1 MKSRLFFND
10 TLLLLTAAIW
20 GFAFVAQRL
29 GMDHVGPFF
38 FTGVRFLLGALVLLP
53 VALLRA
59 RPSRRV
65 LVLLVPGAALTGLV
79 LFAGSALQQIGLV
92 YTTAGNAGFITGL
105 YVVMVP
111 VLGVFRRQTVG
122 GLRWGAVGLAVVG
135 LYLLSVQRGVSVNPG
150 DLLVMGSAF
159 FFALHV
165 QLIDHLSRRYPVLW
179 ISLVQYGVVALVSLA
194 VAAVLEPVNP
204 AGLRGA
210 AIPILYGGVGS
221 IAIAYTLQTVAQRR
235 ATPSHA
241 AILLSLEGSFAA
253 LGGWLILSE
262 VLSVRAALGCGL
274 LLSGMVLSQ
283 VAGFR
288 RGALPRQETLPS
300 AAS

>member
-1 MKSRLFFND
+1 MKPRAILND
-10 TLLLLTAAIW
+10 ALLLVTAAIW

-38 FTGVRFLLGALVLLP
+38 FTGVRFLLGAMVLLP
-53 VALLRA
+53 VALLRGG
-59 RPSRRV
+59 PSRRV
-65 LVLLVPGAALTGLV
+65 PGALLPGAAVTGLV

-111 VLGVFRRQTVG
+111 LLGIFRRQAVG
-122 GLRWGAVGLAVVG
+122 GLRWGAVLLAVAG
-135 LYLLSVQRGVSVNPG
+135 LYLLSVQPGASVNPG
-150 DLLVMGSAF
+150 DLFVMASAL

-194 VAAVLEPVNP
+194 VAVVREPIDL
-204 AGLRGA
+204 AGMRGA
-210 AIPILYGGVGS
+210 AVPILYGGIGS

-235 ATPSHA
+235 AAPSHA

-262 VLSVRAALGCGL
+262 VLSLRSVLGCAL
-274 LLSGMVLSQ
+274 LLAGMILSQ

-288 RGALPRQETLPS
+288 RAAFSRQEPLPS
-300 AAS
+300 VAS